1 LNEGK
6 RIPAVVYDTAN
17 VDEALDREGLRQ
29 IADAAEN
36 VNNQPTAY
44 IVEREA
50 QWRAENIL

>member
-36 VNNQPTAY
+36 VNN
-44 IVEREA
+44 
-50 QWRAENIL
+50 